1 MPKAC
6 SFAIG
11 NSSIPSVNT
20 WALLCAKH
28 RARSCVHNA
37 RGGVG
42 SRRER
47 YTRCVLCFLPVYM
60 SLSVHIH
67 RYLRTCSFFLFLA
80 LMQLRWN
87 CLLLSFSATNS
98 PVQWCKLE
106 VISSPP
112 QTSCTLETAAF
123 LNNVVD
129 KINGPGSQFID
140 DEIELGD

>member
-1 MPKAC
+1 MPKAW
-6 SFAIG
+6 SFAVG

-28 RARSCVHNA
+28 RARSCVHSA
-37 RGGVG
+37 GGGGGEQVG
-42 SRRER
+42 RVHQMRP
-47 YTRCVLCFLPVYM
+47 CFLWMYM

-67 RYLRTCSFFLFLA
+67 RYLRTCPFFLFLA

-98 PVQWCKLE
+98 PVQWRKLE

-112 QTSCTLETAAF
+112 QTSCTLETVAF

-140 DEIELGD
+140 DEIELGN